1 MKRINLKQQDGFTLI
16 EVSVMILILSFILI
30 PMFNFLATQRMQKE
44 RIEAESINERLLSA
58 LSIYLKENGSYPCPA
73 NPALDPG
80 DANFAKEQNCASLAG
95 TVVQGDIPTYSLG
108 IPYHLMLN
116 SDDYRYIY
124 AVTKAEV
131 TGYTGGGAITV
142 NRQRF
147 DPTSGT
153 LVTTTI
159 PNLAFVVVNPGEDGK
174 GGSGPF
180 ACGTS
185 AKDSENCDGDAVFR
199 DYPYSKK
206 ISINDGDYYDDL
218 IFYDLAREESTFWT
232 VRQNAT
238 DSSMNIV
245 NRNAGNI
252 GIGDYTTGAP
262 TEKFEVKSGDVRVD
276 TGDLKAEGKVKAP
289 EFYYP

>member
-1 MKRINLKQQDGFTLI
+1 MKRINLKQQEGFTLI
-16 EVSVMILILSFILI
+16 EVAVMLLILSFILI
-30 PMFNFLATQRMQKE
+30 PMFNFLATQRMQKQ
-44 RIEAESINERLLSA
+44 RIEAESINERLLAS
-58 LSIYLKENGSYPCPA
+58 LSLYLKDKGYFPCPA
-73 NPALDPG
+73 DASLDPG
-80 DANFAKEQNCASLAG
+80 DANFGKEQNCATLAG
-95 TVVQGDIPTYSLG
+95 AVVEGDIPTYDLG
-108 IPYHLMLN
+108 IPYRLMYN
-116 SDDYRYIY
+116 SDNYKYTY
-124 AVTKAEV
+124 AVTRVEA
-131 TGYTGGGAITV
+131 TAAYTGTGGITV
-142 NRQRF
+142 NRERYNG
-147 DPTSGT
+147 SGT

-159 PNLAFVVVNPGEDGK
+159 PNVQFVIVNHGEDGK
-174 GGSGPF
+174 GGSGSF
-180 ACGTS
+180 ACGTA

-206 ISINDGDYYDDL
+206 IGINDSGYYDDL

-238 DSSMNIV
+238 DASMNIV

-252 GIGDYTTGAP
+252 GIGDYTAGAP